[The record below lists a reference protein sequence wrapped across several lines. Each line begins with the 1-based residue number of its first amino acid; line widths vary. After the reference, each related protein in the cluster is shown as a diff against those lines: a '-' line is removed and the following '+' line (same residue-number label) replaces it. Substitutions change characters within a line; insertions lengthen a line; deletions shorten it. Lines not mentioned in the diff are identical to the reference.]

1 MKLYEHYSPRLM
13 LVTWSSCDVY
23 ALSAC
28 RPVLNFSELQNVVSK
43 LEKLPCS
50 IQHKEELMVRT

>member
-1 MKLYEHYSPRLM
+1 MY
-13 LVTWSSCDVY
+13 V
-23 ALSAC
+23 LSIC

-50 IQHKEELMVRT
+50 IQHKDELMVGHGDTGGVQY